1 MAKSINT
8 DDFLKCFIASDTK
21 LWAPK
26 AAPVQIS
33 NHGQFIFSG
42 SVNGEDWSMELL
54 IAPSESNDNEATLE
68 IRAGKNESGDAF
80 SYPVFNGKAEIKNGL
95 LGEVDATPE
104 CAEDVRNKV
113 NDILSENLMPTP
125 YAPTTH

>member
-1 MAKSINT
+1 MAKLNNT

-26 AAPVQIS
+26 AAPAQIS
-33 NHGQFIFSG
+33 NHGQFTFSG

-54 IAPSESNDNEATLE
+54 LAPSASSANEAIIE

-80 SYPVFNGKAEIKNGL
+80 SYPIFNGEAEIKSDL
-95 LGEVDATPE
+95 LGEVDAAPE
-104 CAEDVRNKV
+104 YAEDIRNKV
-113 NDILSENLMPTP
+113 NDILSKNLMPTP